1 MSLITLNNIDYYY
14 VSPEEKLFSNLT
26 LNVSTEW
33 KLGLIGR
40 NGGGKT
46 TLFNLIN
53 KKIYPVKGSIYSDTK
68 TSYFPYRNIN
78 QCDKTLNVIKEN
90 IAPFSY
96 LEIMMDSLSA
106 KGDKESIEEYGKCLE
121 KYQDFNGYEIEA
133 MIEKEFHELGLSP
146 DLLNRNFETL
156 SGGEQTKA
164 LLVSLFLKKASYPLI
179 DEPTNHLDMEGRQ
192 VLGEYLSKKK
202 GFLLVSHDRHL
213 LDLCIDHIMSIN
225 KSDVKITKGNY
236 SQWKHNAD
244 LEEEFKK
251 KKNENIKKE
260 IKSLETAARKRR
272 QWSDKKEKEIAG
284 SGNEKGFISH
294 RSAKLMKRALNIERR
309 KHKKLEEKKTLLKNI
324 EKERILKLDVQA
336 KSTIKLLSISNANLR
351 LGNKLILDNFSLT
364 VNKGE
369 RVAIIGSNGCGK
381 TSLLRIFMNKLKL
394 DEGLFYKPNYVTI
407 SYARQSPLWDNG
419 YLRKILRSEK
429 IDETKFRNIMGVL
442 GVTGNIFERPLET
455 FSKGEIKKIELCKS
469 FLESYDLFIW
479 DEPLNYLDIM
489 SREQIERVVLKYMPT
504 LIFTEH
510 DKTFIENIATKAIRL
525 NK

>member
-14 VSPEEKLFSNLT
+14 ISPEEKLFNNLT
-26 LNVSTEW
+26 LNISTEW

-40 NGGGKT
+40 NGRGKT
-46 TLFNLIN
+46 TLLNLIN
-53 KKIYPVKGSIYSDTK
+53 KKIYPVKGSIHSDTK
-68 TSYFPYRNIN
+68 TSYFPYRNID

-90 IAPFSY
+90 IAPFSN

-106 KGDKESIEEYGKCLE
+106 KSDKESIEEYGKCLE
-121 KYQDFNGYEIEA
+121 EYQDFNGYKIEA
-133 MIEKEFHELGLSP
+133 MIEKEFHELGLTP
-146 DLLNRNFETL
+146 DLLNRDFETL

-164 LLVSLFLKKASYPLI
+164 LLVSLFLKKYSYPLI
-179 DEPTNHLDMEGRQ
+179 DEPTDHLDMEGRQ
-192 VLGEYLSKKK
+192 VLGEYLSKKR
-202 GFLLVSHDRHL
+202 GFLLVSHDRHF

-225 KSDVKITKGNY
+225 KNDVKITKGNY
-236 SQWKHNAD
+236 SQWKYNTD
-244 LEEEFKK
+244 LEEEFER
-251 KKNENIKKE
+251 KKNENIKRE

-272 QWSDKKEKEIAG
+272 QWSDSKEKEITG
-284 SGNEKGFISH
+284 SYDKGFVSH
-294 RSAKLMKRALNIERR
+294 QSSKLMKRALNIERR
-309 KHKKLEEKKTLLKNI
+309 KHKKSKEKKTLLKNI
-324 EKERILKLDVQA
+324 EKERNLKLDTQA
-336 KSTIKLLSISNANLR
+336 KSTSKLLSISNANLR
-351 LGNKLILDNFSLT
+351 LGDKLILDNFSLT

-381 TSLLRIFMNKLKL
+381 TSLLRIFMNELKL

-407 SYARQSPLWDNG
+407 SYARQNPLWDNG
-419 YLRKILRSEK
+419 YLRDFLQRDK

-455 FSKGEIKKIELCKS
+455 FSKGEVKKVELCKS
-469 FLESYDLFIW
+469 FLESYDLLIW

-489 SREQIERVVLKYMPT
+489 SREQIERVVLKYKPT

-510 DKTFIENIATKAIRL
+510 DKLFIDNIATKVIGL